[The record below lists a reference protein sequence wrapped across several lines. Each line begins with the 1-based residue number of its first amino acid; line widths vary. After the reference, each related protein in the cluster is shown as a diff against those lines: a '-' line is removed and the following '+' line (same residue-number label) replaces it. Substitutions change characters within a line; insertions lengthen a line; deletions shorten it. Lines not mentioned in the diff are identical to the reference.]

1 MTAFVASIPAFGFD
15 LASLVPAR
23 RPRGASASRNGR
35 GAFVDARAARLESVA
50 ETSPSE
56 ARSDE
61 SLMLDFLD
69 GSREAFEA
77 LVSRYRIELH
87 QFLSRFLN
95 SSAAADDVFQE
106 AFLQVFQ
113 SGHTFD
119 AARRFRPW
127 LFTIAANKAR
137 DFHRRQRRRATAS
150 LSAPV
155 NGQEEGAAFI
165 DLLDGG
171 VEQPSAPVERDEEA
185 ALVKGVIERLPSH
198 YREILLL
205 GYFQRM
211 SYQQIA
217 EILEIPLG
225 TVKSRLHSA
234 VASFADGWRIAV
246 RAQS

>member
-1 MTAFVASIPAFGFD
+1 MAAWIAEAFSR
-15 LASLVPAR
+15 LSLV
-23 RPRGASASRNGR
+23 
-35 GAFVDARAARLESVA
+35 
-50 ETSPSE
+50 
-56 ARSDE
+56 
-61 SLMLDFLD
+61 
-69 GSREAFEA
+69 
-77 LVSRYRIELH
+77 
-87 QFLSRFLN
+87 
-95 SSAAADDVFQE
+95 AAADSVAKHSLASKSDETLLVEYREGNRESFVVLLERYRGELLNFLTKFLSNRAAAEDVFQE
-106 AFLQVFQ
+106 TFLQVHL
-113 SGHTFD
+113 SAESFD
-119 AARRFRPW
+119 ATRTFKPW